1 MASLSLVD
9 LCPWT
14 CLLLKPCPRA
24 LGESESIAGIDV
36 PLDPA
41 DGGGRLSSVE
51 KREDRWGT
59 L

>member
-14 CLLLKPCPRA
+14 CWLLEPCPRA
-24 LGESESIAGIDV
+24 MAQSESMAGIDV

-41 DGGGRLSSVE
+41 EGGDRLSSVE
-51 KREDRWGT
+51 KMEDRRGT